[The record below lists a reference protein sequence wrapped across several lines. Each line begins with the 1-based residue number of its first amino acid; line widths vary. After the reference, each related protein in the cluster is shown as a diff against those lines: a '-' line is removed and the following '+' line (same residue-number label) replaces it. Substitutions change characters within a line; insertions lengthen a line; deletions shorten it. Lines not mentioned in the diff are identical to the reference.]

1 MTSSNTVKVSIKIPW
16 NSLQLN
22 ESIQENQ
29 FMISNASINTNVI
42 NLSETNVEIT
52 GSTGSSVGLNLLE
65 SQRIKKYIDDNLYSL
80 SGLPANMIISTISA
94 TGKINCKI
102 NLENIDKYMKLS
114 ADNIMSIKYSGKLR
128 SLEKKKT
135 RSRKHKD
142 IRCFENQL
150 TMEIKVNELK
160 KINVKIFK
168 NGSFQMTGCKS
179 ITDCNI
185 VINKLIFRLTSILAL
200 MDKTTN
206 EIVEKPFID
215 EIVDPNNEIKVY
227 AFKID
232 MINSNFSVNYLINRE
247 SLYNIL
253 LSNKINCRYE
263 PCIHA
268 CVNIKFQIE
277 NEYNPNTDANK
288 IVSIFVFQSGNII
301 ITGARNKNQIC
312 KSYEYINT
320 ILQNNYNNIVKKD
333 LINLLDNNDLKEIL
347 EELENMGMDDELFT
361 PDVDNIIV

>member
-1 MTSSNTVKVSIKIPW
+1 
-16 NSLQLN
+16 
-22 ESIQENQ
+22 
-29 FMISNASINTNVI
+29 
-42 NLSETNVEIT
+42 
-52 GSTGSSVGLNLLE
+52 
-65 SQRIKKYIDDNLYSL
+65 
-80 SGLPANMIISTISA
+80 
-94 TGKINCKI
+94 
-102 NLENIDKYMKLS
+102 
-114 ADNIMSIKYSGKLR
+114 
-128 SLEKKKT
+128 
-135 RSRKHKD
+135 
-142 IRCFENQL
+142 
-150 TMEIKVNELK
+150 
-160 KINVKIFK
+160 
-168 NGSFQMTGCKS
+168 
-179 ITDCNI
+179 
-185 VINKLIFRLTSILAL
+185 
-200 MDKTTN
+200 
-206 EIVEKPFID
+206 
-215 EIVDPNNEIKVY
+215 
-227 AFKID
+227 
-232 MINSNFSVNYLINRE
+232 LINRE